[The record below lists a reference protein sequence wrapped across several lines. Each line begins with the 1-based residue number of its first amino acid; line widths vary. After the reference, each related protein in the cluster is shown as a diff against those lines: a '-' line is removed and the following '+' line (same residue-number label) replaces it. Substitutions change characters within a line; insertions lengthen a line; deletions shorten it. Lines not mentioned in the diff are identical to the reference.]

1 MGLFAPVRDYIETLI
16 HPSAQ
21 QDALTATR
29 HRAFIAPRLLG
40 SMVALASFPAYLIA
54 RGAPSAI
61 ELMVFAWLVAPI
73 LTAYFLSR
81 TGRYES
87 AHVLSSLALTGL
99 VTVVAVLTGGIASFA
114 AIWLVVVPLEASL
127 SASRR
132 VVATAST
139 FALAAAGL
147 LAFFGLFNLLPVP
160 DAGGHAGFAA
170 VGIVSAALYAAGLAL
185 GAEALTRTSFWLR
198 YAEEDRYRLLARN
211 MTDVIIRYGRDGA
224 AQFLSPAAESLLG
237 CRIVELHGHGLFER
251 VHVAD
256 RPAYL
261 TALGDAAALGESR
274 SVEFRVRR
282 DRPDA
287 DGHPPAQF
295 VWIEMRCRP
304 LEQAAAQSDGPGRRE
319 VVAVLRDVTER
330 KQQAQALED
339 ARAEAEGANAAKSR
353 FLATMSHELRT
364 PLNAIIG
371 FSDMLKKESVLML
384 DAGRRNEYAGLIN
397 DSGYHLLGVING
409 ILDMSKIETG
419 NFEIMPEPFA
429 PAQVVA
435 GCCGLLGLRAREA
448 GVELD
453 KIASDDLPEIIA
465 DKRALNQILINLLSN
480 AIRFTD
486 RGGKVTI
493 SMRAEATAVTF
504 AVEDNGVGIGE
515 EDLARVGE
523 PYFQARTS
531 YDRRHGGTGLG
542 LSIVKGLVRLH
553 GGEMNIRSRVGE
565 GTRVTVRLPLDC
577 ERAQPARKVLVE
589 AVANVP
595 SHLPARMTGNLPNN
609 FTTVAMREDA
619 ASRRDIR
626 VKQSA

>member
-1 MGLFAPVRDYIETLI
+1 
-16 HPSAQ
+16 
-21 QDALTATR
+21 
-29 HRAFIAPRLLG
+29 
-40 SMVALASFPAYLIA
+40 
-54 RGAPSAI
+54 
-61 ELMVFAWLVAPI
+61 
-73 LTAYFLSR
+73 
-81 TGRYES
+81 
-87 AHVLSSLALTGL
+87 
-99 VTVVAVLTGGIASFA
+99 
-114 AIWLVVVPLEASL
+114 
-127 SASRR
+127 
-132 VVATAST
+132 
-139 FALAAAGL
+139 
-147 LAFFGLFNLLPVP
+147 
-160 DAGGHAGFAA
+160 
-170 VGIVSAALYAAGLAL
+170 
-185 GAEALTRTSFWLR
+185 
-198 YAEEDRYRLLARN
+198 
-211 MTDVIIRYGRDGA
+211 
-224 AQFLSPAAESLLG
+224 
-237 CRIVELHGHGLFER
+237 
-251 VHVAD
+251 
-256 RPAYL
+256 
-261 TALGDAAALGESR
+261 
-274 SVEFRVRR
+274 
-282 DRPDA
+282 
-287 DGHPPAQF
+287 
-295 VWIEMRCRP
+295 
-304 LEQAAAQSDGPGRRE
+304 
-319 VVAVLRDVTER
+319 
-330 KQQAQALED
+330 
-339 ARAEAEGANAAKSR
+339 
-353 FLATMSHELRT
+353 
-364 PLNAIIG
+364 
-371 FSDMLKKESVLML
+371 ML

-435 GCCGLLGLRAREA
+435 GCCDLLGLRAREA

-493 SMRAEATAVTF
+493 SVRAEATAVTF
-504 AVEDNGVGIGE
+504 AVEDNGVGIGD

-577 ERAQPARKVLVE
+577 ERARPARKVPVE
-589 AVANVP
+589 AVANVT

-609 FTTVAMREDA
+609 VTTVAMREDA